1 MSNPSHRKHASVQQ
15 AIPGHD
21 EASVFVGIDVSAATL
36 AVAVQQELSEGFA
49 QRSFANSAVGHR
61 ALIQWLLQHD
71 GKLRVSLEATGIYSL
86 DVALALDREER
97 LEVAVLNP
105 KTANRFAQTMRRSRT
120 DEADA
125 ITLAEYSRRMPFV
138 AWRRPTASA
147 LELRSLARHISTL
160 IQEQTRLKNRMHAAE
175 GSATTSRCVLQ
186 DLRRSMKSLT
196 LRIARLRKQ
205 AVALVE
211 QNAELKPKFQQLIGI
226 PGIAAT
232 SAVQLLAELAGL
244 APEMTVRQ
252 WVAHS
257 GLDPAHRE
265 SGSSVHLPSRI
276 SRHGN
281 RFLRRAL
288 YMPALVAV
296 RFDPHLKAFYQALQ
310 TRHKSKLQA
319 LMAVARKL
327 LHAIF
332 GIFKTNTPYNG
343 EKLFP
348 NLALA

>member
-1 MSNPSHRKHASVQQ
+1 MSNPSHRKQAPVQQ
-15 AIPGHD
+15 TIPGHD
-21 EASVFVGIDVSAATL
+21 PADVFVGIDVSAATL
-36 AVAVQQELSEGFA
+36 AVALQQEGFA

-61 ALIQWLLQHD
+61 ALIQWLLQHE

-86 DVALALDREER
+86 RS
-97 LEVAVLNP
+97 
-105 KTANRFAQTMRRSRT
+105 KT
-120 DEADA
+120 DKADA
-125 ITLAEYSRRMPFV
+125 TMLAEYSRRMPFV
-138 AWRRPTASA
+138 AWRRPTPSA

-186 DLRRSMKSLT
+186 DLRRSMKNLT
-196 LRIARLRKQ
+196 LRIARLRKE

-211 QNAELKPKFQQLIGI
+211 QDAELKAKFQQMIGI
-226 PGIAAT
+226 PGIAQT

-343 EKLFP
+343 AKLFP
-348 NLALA
+348 HLISTS